1 MAVASNKQLN
11 VEPSALSASAANI
24 LNCAISSLSG
34 PVGYTQTQ
42 PYLIVTHIRLVNKT
56 GSPQTASL
64 YKGATAG
71 SAAGTEFAFNAV
83 SIPANSYVDWYGKHR
98 FDSADF
104 LSGLAGNATAVTINI
119 DAEIGLA

>member
-1 MAVASNKQLN
+1 MAQNKILN
-11 VEPSALSASAANI
+11 VEPAALTGSAANY
-24 LNCAISSLSG
+24 LNCAISSLTG

-42 PYLIVTHIRLVNKT
+42 PYIIVTHIRLVNKT
-56 GSPQTASL
+56 AGTVTASL

-98 FDSADF
+98 FDSPDF
-104 LSGLAGNATAVTINI
+104 LSGLASAGTSVTINI